1 MKKVIHRSNERGY
14 FDHGWLKTNHSFS
27 FASYY
32 NPAKMHFGVLRVMND
47 DIIQAGA
54 GFGTHPHENMEIISI
69 PIYGSLAHKDSAGNE
84 EKISGSEVQVMS
96 AGTGI
101 FHSEYNGS
109 DTEDANFLQLWI
121 FPDKKGHKP
130 RYDQRSFDTTM
141 RKNNF
146 QLVVAP
152 KDFNKEA
159 LWINQNAY
167 VSLIDLDNSK
177 EINYELYDKNNGVYV
192 FIIEGTLGIGV
203 EILNRRDAIGIS
215 NSGSIKIEAKDDA
228 EILLI
233 EVPMN

>member
-1 MKKVIHRSNERGY
+1 MKKVIHRSSERGF

-27 FASYY
+27 FASYH
-32 NPAKMHFGVLRVMND
+32 NPEKTRFGVLRVLND
-47 DIIQAGA
+47 DIIEAGA

-69 PIYGSLAHKDSAGNE
+69 PIYGSLAHKDSTGNE

-130 RYDQRSFDTTM
+130 RYDQKSFDISERT
-141 RKNNF
+141 NSF
-146 QLVVAP
+146 QLIVGP
-152 KDFNKEA
+152 KDFDKEA

-167 VSLIDLDNSK
+167 VSLINLEKSK
-177 EINYELYDKNNGVYV
+177 EINYDLYDNNNGVYI
-192 FIIEGTLGIGV
+192 FIIEGSLDIEGDAI
-203 EILNRRDAIGIS
+203 NRRDAIGIS
-215 NSGSIKIEAKDDA
+215 NSKNIKIEANDNA

-233 EVPMN
+233 EIPMN